1 MLLYT
6 KKALP
11 KVPKRRSRA
20 GCIHC
25 KEKKKKCNEERPRCD
40 RCAERGLQCEYE
52 AVKPRKRRRS
62 SYAESAL
69 SHDGKSPGCDRERWS
84 RPYSHS
90 LSIITDNDVEIVQ
103 NTWDEISEYPLS
115 ATSEQSGY
123 NWGSFYDN
131 DDEVEEI
138 IREEPFAIS
147 PSSDT
152 LVRTRSSYPDLA
164 MIAPS
169 PVASPLIEFSS
180 PAFLEFSEKRNRR
193 ALVDHF
199 CNTLSHLIVF
209 KEDRGNPFRQLILP
223 LSHASSPVMN
233 AMFALSS
240 AHMEYRG
247 VENEEKSLDFHN
259 KALQGLAKLIQQND
273 QVNREEI
280 LGAIMLLVYYEVLV
294 QRGNSSI
301 VHGHLRGAMTI
312 MDSRPNESTPTGLF
326 LERAFRFYDVI
337 TALSLGTPP
346 NSTTQPTAT
355 PFPFPVA
362 SDEASKNSP
371 LNSVDTLLG
380 LSTELWPIIHRLS
393 HLLSYKSS
401 LQAAIKD
408 GQLSKASVLRTELE
422 STSQAIEIA
431 LTNWKPSVEAK
442 GPSSPKEDSEDEDTF
457 AKYNT
462 TPEDARMQTI
472 FNNAEAYR
480 HSAFV
485 YLYRTIHSHP
495 RTHPLVQKH
504 TKLSLIACANVVGLA
519 ELCHDGPMSALL
531 WPLFVAACEA
541 ETESDRQ
548 LATKAFGGTERR
560 QGMQNIMRAWEV
572 VQEVWKRADQG
583 VYEEGGWREICA
595 SRGWNIVFGGDPS
608 EIAFLLAGHLVM
620 ASSALGILE
629 NTCQDWSEI
638 AFLRLNIITMIAPC

>member
-40 RCAERGLQCEYE
+40 RCAERGLQCGYE

-69 SHDGKSPGCDRERWS
+69 SHDGKSPGCDRERWP

-90 LSIITDNDVEIVQ
+90 LSIITDNDLEIIQ

-138 IREEPFAIS
+138 IREEPFPIS
-147 PSSDT
+147 PSAGT
-152 LVRTRSSYPDLA
+152 LIRTRSPYPDLA

-169 PVASPLIEFSS
+169 PVASPLVEFSFAGI
-180 PAFLEFSEKRNRR
+180 PRIFREKEPQG
-193 ALVDHF
+193 
-199 CNTLSHLIVF
+199 SQ
-209 KEDRGNPFRQLILP
+209 DRGNPFLQLILP
-223 LSHASSPVMN
+223 LSHASLPVMN

-273 QVNREEI
+273 RANREEI
-280 LGAIMLLVYYEVLV
+280 LSAIMLLVYYEVLV

-301 VHGHLRGAMTI
+301 AH
-312 MDSRPNESTPTGLF
+312 ESTPTGLF

-346 NSTTQPTAT
+346 NSMTQPTAT

-362 SDEASKNSP
+362 PDEASKSSP

-431 LTNWKPSVEAK
+431 LTNWKPTVEAK
-442 GPSSPKEDSEDEDTF
+442 GPSSPKEDSEDDDTF

-462 TPEDARMQTI
+462 TPEDA
-472 FNNAEAYR
+472 
-480 HSAFV
+480 
-485 YLYRTIHSHP
+485 L
-495 RTHPLVQKH
+495 QKH
-504 TKLSLIACANVVGLA
+504 TNLSLIACANVVSLA

-541 ETESDRQ
+541 ETESDRK

-583 VYEEGGWREICA
+583 VYEEGGWRDICA
-595 SRGWNIVFGGDPS
+595 SRGWNIVFGVDLF
-608 EIAFLLAGHLVM
+608 EITFLLAGHLVL
-620 ASSALGILE
+620 ASPALEISE
-629 NTCQDWSEI
+629 NTCKDWSETV
-638 AFLRLNIITMIAPC
+638 FLGLNTITMIARC